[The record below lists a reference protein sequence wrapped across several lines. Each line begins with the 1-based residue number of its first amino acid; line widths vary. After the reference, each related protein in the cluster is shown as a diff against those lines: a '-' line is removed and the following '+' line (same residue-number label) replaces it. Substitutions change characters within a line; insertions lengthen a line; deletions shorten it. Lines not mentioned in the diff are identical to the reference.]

1 MSLENS
7 SSSLHVGAGFSERCL
22 PIGHQFQATF
32 GVWVCGS
39 FRLKPILFIRPNGQ
53 ESLLNRPFDQ
63 QRRWSAPVA
72 YGLEQTLGS
81 FERAPQSGGDGN
93 GRSKRGFAQHS
104 Q

>member
-39 FRLKPILFIRPNGQ
+39 FRLKPIFFIRPNGQ